1 MNCRRISVLIIKES
15 DKRVLPEPLEL
26 SSPKIGSQSGFL
38 LLTFNLWLSHGVT
51 KWKVVSV
58 LPQGKVKWF
67 DEAKGYGFI
76 VPNEGGKEVFVH
88 YSTIQGNGF
97 KTLKE
102 GDTVSYELTEGPKG
116 PQATNVTKA

>member
-1 MNCRRISVLIIKES
+1 M
-15 DKRVLPEPLEL
+15 
-26 SSPKIGSQSGFL
+26 
-38 LLTFNLWLSHGVT
+38 
-51 KWKVVSV
+51 VSV

-88 YSTIQGNGF
+88 YSSIQGNGF

-116 PQATNVTKA
+116 PQATQVTKA

>member
-1 MNCRRISVLIIKES
+1 
-15 DKRVLPEPLEL
+15 
-26 SSPKIGSQSGFL
+26 
-38 LLTFNLWLSHGVT
+38 
-51 KWKVVSV
+51 VVSV

-88 YSTIQGNGF
+88 YSSIQGNGF

-116 PQATNVTKA
+116 PQATQVTKA

>member
-1 MNCRRISVLIIKES
+1 M
-15 DKRVLPEPLEL
+15 
-26 SSPKIGSQSGFL
+26 
-38 LLTFNLWLSHGVT
+38 
-51 KWKVVSV
+51 
-58 LPQGKVKWF
+58 PQGKVKWF

-88 YSTIQGNGF
+88 YSSIEGNGF

-116 PQATNVTKA
+116 PQATRVTKA